1 MRNAFS
7 LVEMVIVVAMIG
19 IMAALVIPCFNG
31 QTLEAKEAAARG
43 DLRILRSAV
52 EFYAVRH
59 SGVAPG
65 YPDNDPSR
73 APTAEEFRTQMTAQ
87 EVCLRKIPENPF
99 NDLDTMYM
107 VKNSEAFPVDATG
120 AYGWIYQPATKMIR
134 LDWPGQDI
142 GTVRY
147 FDY

>member
-31 QTLEAKEAAARG
+31 QTLEAKEAAAKD
-43 DLRILRSAV
+43 DLRILRSAI

-59 SGVAPG
+59 SSVAPG
-65 YPDNDPSR
+65 YPDNDLTR
-73 APTAEEFRTQMTAQ
+73 VPTADQFRTQMTAQ
-87 EVCLRKIPENPF
+87 EICLRKIPENPF
-99 NDLDTMYM
+99 NNLDTMYII
-107 VKNSEAFPVDATG
+107 KNGEAFPADATG

-134 LDWPGQDI
+134 LDWPGRDN
-142 GTVRY
+142 GSVRY

>member
-1 MRNAFS
+1 MKNAFS

-19 IMAALVIPCFNG
+19 IVAALVIPCFNG
-31 QTLEAKEAAARG
+31 QTLEAREAAAKD
-43 DLRILRSAV
+43 DLRILRSAI

-65 YPDNDPSR
+65 YPGDDLSR
-73 APTAEEFRTQMTAQ
+73 VPTTDEFRTQMTVQ

-99 NDLDTMYM
+99 NDLDTMYII
-107 VKNSEAFPVDATG
+107 KNGELFPANATG
-120 AYGWIYQPATKMIR
+120 AYGWIYQPATKVIR
-134 LDWPGQDI
+134 LDWPGQDS
-142 GTVRY
+142 GSVRY